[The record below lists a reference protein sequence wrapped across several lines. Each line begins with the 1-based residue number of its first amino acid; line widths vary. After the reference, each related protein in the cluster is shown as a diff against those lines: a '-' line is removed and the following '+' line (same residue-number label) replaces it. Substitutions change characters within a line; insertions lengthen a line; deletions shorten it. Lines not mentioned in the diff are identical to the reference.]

1 MRRSPWASR
10 RSIRL
15 VRRGRSPLRAI
26 LDVNVLISALI
37 SPSGR
42 PARLL
47 LAWQEGRFEL
57 IDSPALL
64 AELRRALAYP
74 KLARLIPPADADA
87 FVAWLSRSA
96 LLARDATDP
105 PPIHAADPNDDYL
118 LALAA
123 EQRAELVS
131 GDGHLLALVGDYPIA
146 GPADFLATILGAKD

>member
-37 SPSGR
+37 SPSGS

-57 IDSPALL
+57 IVSPALL

-74 KLARLIPPADADA
+74 KLERLVPPADADA

-131 GDGHLLALVGDYPIA
+131 GDGHLLALVGDYPNLK
-146 GPADFLATILGAKD
+146 PADFLATILGAMD

>member
-37 SPSGR
+37 SPSGS

-57 IDSPALL
+57 IVSPALL

-74 KLARLIPPADADA
+74 KLERLVPPADADA

-105 PPIHAADPNDDYL
+105 PPIHAADPNDDCL

>member
-10 RSIRL
+10 RSIQL

-37 SPSGR
+37 SPSGS

-57 IDSPALL
+57 IVSPALL

-74 KLARLIPPADADA
+74 KLERLVPPADADA